1 MAHYGYARVI
11 LNNLFSG
18 EIYNSLKGTEEIFFY
33 MPLMRYINS
42 LLMIF
47 WGKHI
52 RSYFFNIFFPI
63 IIFKTLNIFLNLKI
77 AKILTLIFLF
87 IPIFEALGFTIIN
100 YISYT
105 VDGYGEG
112 LAYLLILYITY
123 LFLKNEDGYLKYF
136 LIGFVR
142 S

>member
-18 EIYNSLKGTEEIFFY
+18 EIYTSLKGAEEIFFY

-47 WGKHI
+47 LVKIYWI
-52 RSYFFNIFFPI
+52 NFFNIFFPI

-77 AKILTLIFLF
+77 
-87 IPIFEALGFTIIN
+87 
-100 YISYT
+100 
-105 VDGYGEG
+105 
-112 LAYLLILYITY
+112 
-123 LFLKNEDGYLKYF
+123 LKF
-136 LIGFVR
+136 
-142 S
+142 

>member
-18 EIYNSLKGTEEIFFY
+18 EIYTSLKGTEEVFFY

-47 WGKHI
+47 FGE
-52 RSYFFNIFFPI
+52 NILGVIFLISFFPI

-77 AKILTLIFLF
+77 SKILTLIFLF

-112 LAYLLILYITY
+112 LAYLLILYTTY
-123 LFLKNEDGYLKYF
+123 LFLKMKRLF
-136 LIGFVR
+136 
-142 S
+142 